1 MLIKKLKSLAVAFG
15 AFAMVAAATLQPAHA
30 EDPSLVLDRIR
41 DSGVLKF
48 PVITGEEPS
57 YIKDPQTGE
66 WSGFYVEWGEEIAD
80 ILGVDLEFVETTWGN
95 LAADFQSQ
103 KVDIAIG
110 LNPNP
115 QRGLVVDYTTTPL
128 FYGPWTIVAKKGF
141 EKTSWAELND
151 PSVRLAVQK
160 GSTMQV
166 VAEALTPKAE
176 IIVVGTRPLGV
187 LEINSGRADA
197 MLLESFDAIQVAPE
211 VEGDVFVP
219 TPALTNTA
227 VIGVR
232 REAGNAG
239 WINWLENWTSQQRSL
254 GLAQGKLAK
263 SFEDAGL
270 DMSVLPGDFS
280 F

>member
-1 MLIKKLKSLAVAFG
+1 MLPKKLKMWALAFG
-15 AFAMVAAATLQPAHA
+15 AAVMAFAAVLQPALAH
-30 EDPSLVLDRIR
+30 DPSLVLDRIR
-41 DSGVLKF
+41 SSGILKF

-66 WSGFYVEWGEEIAD
+66 WSGFYVEWGEEIAS
-80 ILGVDLEFVETTWGN
+80 ILGVKLEFVETTWGN
-95 LAADFQSQ
+95 LAADFQAQ

-115 QRGLVVDYTTTPL
+115 QRGLVVDYTTIPL
-128 FYGPWTIVAKKGF
+128 FYGPWTVVAKTGF
-141 EKTSWAELND
+141 DKKTWSELND

-166 VAEALTPKAE
+166 VAEALTPKAQ
-176 IIVVGTRPLGV
+176 IIVVGTRSLGV

-197 MLLESFDAIQVAPE
+197 MLLASFDAIQVAPE
-211 VEGDVFVP
+211 VTGYVFVP

-232 REAGNAG
+232 REEGNAG

-254 GLAQGKLAK
+254 GLAQGKLTK
-263 SFEDAGL
+263 SFEDAGI
-270 DMSVLPGDFS
+270 DMSLLPGDFS